1 MTAVSSTDSCRA
13 LYFSRHA
20 LERMFQRSIP
30 PEAIQTLLNH
40 GEIIATYAD
49 DQPYPSALILGWHA
63 NKPIPAVIARDAH
76 TETCQVITVYQPDP
90 LLWDTAFKLRKKS

>member
-1 MTAVSSTDSCRA
+1 MTVAPSTASCRT

-20 LERMFQRSIP
+20 LERMFQRGIP
-30 PEAIQTLLNH
+30 PEAIQTLLKH

-63 NKPIPAVIARDAH
+63 NKPVHAVIARDAES
-76 TETCQVITVYQPDP
+76 ETCQVITVYQPDS
-90 LLWDTAFKLRKKS
+90 LLWDAAFKLRNKS